1 MEAEKI
7 LTIHTNAGDYPV
19 IIGRDNFAR
28 AKEFVKGRCMVVT
41 DSNVAPLYL
50 NALKNALSDTEV
62 HSITVPAGEGSKCK
76 ERLFEIIDELAR
88 LEFNRS
94 DTVIA
99 LGGGV
104 AGDLT
109 GLAAGLYMRGVRLIM
124 MPTTL
129 LSMVDSSCGGK
140 VAVNHD
146 MGKNMIG
153 MFYQPACVIANLSTL
168 STLEPVQ
175 ISCGAAEMVKYGCI
189 YDKELFEI
197 LQDKNNLL
205 APSTIHR
212 CVAAKDYYVTRDT
225 LDKGL
230 RMTLNFGHTL
240 GHCVEKATGLLHGQA
255 VAIGM
260 YHETLLSE
268 RLGITERGT
277 ADKIK
282 ELLIVYD
289 LPYNIESSSDWRKY
303 LLHDKKSGT
312 DGITFALI
320 KTIGESVLE
329 TITYEKLKEEI
340 L

>member
-19 IIGRDNFAR
+19 IIGRDNFERAR
-28 AKEFVKGRCMVVT
+28 EYARNRCMIVT

-50 NALKNALSDTEV
+50 DSLKNALHGFEC
-62 HSITVPAGEGSKCK
+62 HSVTVPAGEKSKCK

-104 AGDLT
+104 VGDLT

-153 MFYQPACVIANLSTL
+153 MFYQPVCVIANLSTL

-175 ISCGAAEMVKYGCI
+175 ISCGAAEMIKYGCI

-205 APSTIHR
+205 QPSTLYR

-240 GHCVEKATGLLHGQA
+240 GHCVEKSTGLLHGQA
-255 VAIGM
+255 VAVGM
-260 YHETLLSE
+260 YRETLMSE
-268 RLGITERGT
+268 SMGLTIKGT
-277 ADKIK
+277 AEKIRD
-282 ELLIVYD
+282 LLIVYD
-289 LPYNIESSSDWRKY
+289 LPYNIENGTDWQKF
-303 LLHDKKSGT
+303 LLHDKKSGK

-320 KTIGESVLE
+320 KDIGESVLE